1 MLTSKGISV
10 REQDQLQLFTR
21 VASIPYGS
29 HILEECFDF
38 FIGVEKRVIINHLG
52 KFILPIHIM
61 ADVNIVIHRRRNIV
75 ELGGSQMLKGG
86 IINRWLSPVV
96 SL

>member
-1 MLTSKGISV
+1 M
-10 REQDQLQLFTR
+10 
-21 VASIPYGS
+21 
-29 HILEECFDF
+29 
-38 FIGVEKRVIINHLG
+38 IINHLG